1 MTLFHQ
7 NKLTEAIADAEN
19 IASIE
24 SETLGAVHDD
34 VGATLRLLVSLHG
47 ASGNRDAT
55 RRARQNVLDFMK
67 VKYGAHD
74 WRFQHEQREFAANEQ
89 KADLPRE
96 KQPPPAQAR
105 EPAPTERIYYHLDHS
120 EEAAVLLDAATS
132 RYRPLV
138 SKSPRDRAD
147 LLSDLALLLL
157 GQTDVTLRPEKSA
170 EVAKPERSASH
181 SDHAAVLI
189 DLARMAFERGDHRAA
204 RPLYEKAIQITS
216 TAGAALDPDNHSVLV
231 TLAWLL
237 KEEGDYAAARL
248 RLEQAVA
255 LAKARY
261 WDDNPDYAETLT
273 DLAVILIRLGD
284 FAAAMPMLETAQATG
299 GRAPRS

>member
-1 MTLFHQ
+1 MNLFQQ
-7 NKLTEAIADAEN
+7 NKLTEAIAQAEN
-19 IASIE
+19 IVSIE

-34 VGATLRLLVSLHG
+34 VGATLRLLVLLHG

-55 RRARQNVLDFMK
+55 RRARQNVLDFMM

-74 WRFQHEQREFAANEQ
+74 WRFQHEQREVAANEQ
-89 KADLPRE
+89 KADLPLE

-105 EPAPTERIYYHLDHS
+105 EPAPTERAYYHLDHS

-157 GQTDVTLRPEKSA
+157 GQTDATLRPEKSV
-170 EVAKPERSASH
+170 EVAKPEQSASH
-181 SDHAAVLI
+181 SDHAAALI

-204 RPLYEKAIQITS
+204 RPLYEKAIQITARRERHFTPTFTASWSHWRGCSKRRATMPPPGS
-216 TAGAALDPDNHSVLV
+216 TRAGRRDRQAPVLG
-231 TLAWLL
+231 A
-237 KEEGDYAAARL
+237 EPRL
-248 RLEQAVA
+248 R
-255 LAKARY
+255 R
-261 WDDNPDYAETLT
+261 DSDRP
-273 DLAVILIRLGD
+273 
-284 FAAAMPMLETAQATG
+284 
-299 GRAPRS
+299 GRHSDQVG